1 MESTDIVLADLLTLH
16 EALPVAWRS
25 ATTAGAFLRDERP
38 RALIVDTKSTPTDVV
53 SIMDRSSE
61 QMIVREVLA
70 AFPEDGFL
78 GEEGGERPSRSGRRW
93 IVDPL
98 DATVNYLYGLPLWGV
113 SVALEDEQGTVIGVV
128 AVPATDEVYVAL
140 RGAGSWVVERGRGR
154 RLRGSGCTDLAQALV
169 ATGFGYSAERRERQA
184 QVVAGVIRHVRDIR
198 RTGCA
203 VVDFCWLARGRLD
216 AYYEYGLN
224 PWDHAAG
231 ALIAREAGLEVT
243 GLSGGDDLD
252 PFFVAAAPAI
262 AQDLRQALGSLAADQ
277 MP

>member
-1 MESTDIVLADLLTLH
+1 MEPADIVLADLLTVH
-16 EALPVAWRS
+16 EALPVAWRC

-38 RALIVDTKSTPTDVV
+38 RALIVDTKSSPTDAV

-61 QMIVREVLA
+61 QLIVREALT
-70 AFPEDGFL
+70 AFPDDGFL

-98 DATVNYLYGLPLWGV
+98 DATVNYLYGIPLWGV
-113 SVALEDEQGTVIGVV
+113 SVALEDEQGTVLGVV
-128 AVPATDEVYVAL
+128 AVPEADEVYVAV
-140 RGAGSWVVERGRGR
+140 RGAGSWLVERGRGR
-154 RLRGSGCTDLAQALV
+154 RLQGSGCVDLGQALV
-169 ATGFGYSAERRERQA
+169 ATGFGYSAERRIRQA
-184 QVVAGVIRHVRDIR
+184 QVVAGLIGQVRDIR

-216 AYYEYGLN
+216 AFYEYGLN

-231 ALIAREAGLEVT
+231 ALIAREAGIRVM
-243 GLSGGDDLD
+243 GLGGTEDLD

-262 AQDLRQALGSLAADQ
+262 AEDLREVLSALGADQ

>member
-1 MESTDIVLADLLTLH
+1 MESTEIVLAELLTLH
-16 EALPVAWRS
+16 EALPVAWRC

-38 RALIVDTKSTPTDVV
+38 RALAVDTKSSPTDAV

-61 QMIVREVLA
+61 QLIVREVLA

-78 GEEGGERPSRSGRRW
+78 GEEGGERPSLSGRRW

-98 DATVNYLYGLPLWGV
+98 DATVNYLYGIPLWGV

-128 AVPATDEVYVAL
+128 AVPESDEVYVAV
-140 RGAGSWVVERGRGR
+140 RGAGSWLVERGRVR
-154 RLRGSGCTDLAQALV
+154 RLHGGGCTDLGQALV
-169 ATGFGYSAERRERQA
+169 ATGFGYSADRRKRQA
-184 QVVAGVIRHVRDIR
+184 QVVAGVISQVRDIR

-216 AYYEYGLN
+216 AFYEYGLN

-231 ALIAREAGLEVT
+231 ALIAREAGIIVT
-243 GLSGGDDLD
+243 SLTGGQDLD
-252 PFFVAAAPAI
+252 HFFVAAAPAI
-262 AQDLRQALGSLAADQ
+262 AQDLREVLATLDADQ

>member
-1 MESTDIVLADLLTLH
+1 MESTEIVLAELLTLH
-16 EALPVAWRS
+16 EALPVAWRC

-38 RALIVDTKSTPTDVV
+38 RALAVDTKSSPTDAV

-61 QMIVREVLA
+61 QLIVREVLA

-78 GEEGGERPSRSGRRW
+78 GEEGGERPSLSGRRW

-98 DATVNYLYGLPLWGV
+98 DATVNYLYGIPLWGV

-128 AVPATDEVYVAL
+128 AVPESDEVYVAV
-140 RGAGSWVVERGRGR
+140 RGAGSWLVERGRVR
-154 RLRGSGCTDLAQALV
+154 RLHGGGCTDLGQALV
-169 ATGFGYSAERRERQA
+169 ATGFGYSAERRKRQA
-184 QVVAGVIRHVRDIR
+184 QVVAGVISQVRDIR

-216 AYYEYGLN
+216 AFYEYGLN

-231 ALIAREAGLEVT
+231 ALIAREAGIIVT
-243 GLSGGDDLD
+243 SLTGGQDLD
-252 PFFVAAAPAI
+252 HFFVAAAPAI
-262 AQDLRQALGSLAADQ
+262 AQDLREVLATLDADQ